1 VLINRNYRR
10 LWIGQAVS
18 LVGDEVFDTTLLL
31 WVGTV
36 LLAGRSYAPLA
47 SSTVLILTSIVIV
60 LLSPIAGVFVD
71 RWDKRRTM
79 LRADAARAVLI
90 GLLVV
95 VATPGSRLPLG
106 ATLTAIAI
114 VVLLATAAAQFFN
127 PARLVIIADVVPGD
141 SLGRASSYGQTAAA
155 VAGVIGPPLA
165 APLLVG
171 IGVQWAIAINAL
183 SFVVSFIAIRAVRV
197 GAVPAQ
203 AAAPP
208 IESDL
213 PAARGV
219 AADPVSTGPTTAPRR
234 SIRRELLD
242 GLRFIA
248 HNPIVLAV
256 FVNAVVINLG
266 AGAIASLNVYFV
278 TENLHAAARWFGIL
292 GGAFALGSVA
302 GALAGGIVGDK
313 VGHVR
318 TVTTGLIL
326 FGGFVFVYSRLD
338 SVWVAAPVAGLAGA
352 AIGSINAAIAPLMIK
367 TIPREYLGRIFA
379 IITPANRI
387 GSIVSILL
395 ASTLVST
402 VLRNLHAT
410 IAGVHIGRIDVVF
423 SVAAMIIV
431 LSGVYF
437 GLTARRQAR
446 RDTSSGLPDVKTVQ
460 TGRSV

>member
-36 LLAGRSYAPLA
+36 LLAGRSYAPLV
-47 SSTVLILTSIVIV
+47 SSGVLILTSTVII

-95 VATPGSRLPLG
+95 VAALGARLPLG
-106 ATLTAIAI
+106 ATLTSIAI

-155 VAGVIGPPLA
+155 LAGVVGPPLA
-165 APLLVG
+165 APLLVS

-183 SFVVSFIAIRAVRV
+183 SFVVSFVAIRAVRV
-197 GAVPAQ
+197 GVVPAQ
-203 AAAPP
+203 PAAPA
-208 IESDL
+208 IESD
-213 PAARGV
+213 PAAV
-219 AADPVSTGPTTAPRR
+219 QVITTDPLTATPPISAPRR
-234 SIRRELLD
+234 SVGRDLLD
-242 GLRFIA
+242 GVRVILRY
-248 HNPIVLAV
+248 PVVLAV
-256 FVNAVVINLG
+256 FVNAIVINLG
-266 AGAIASLNVYFV
+266 TGALLSLNVYFV
-278 TENLHAAARWFGIL
+278 TENLHAGARWFGIL
-292 GGAFALGSVA
+292 AGAFAFGSVA

-326 FGGFVFVYSRLD
+326 FGAFVFVYSRLG
-338 SVWVAAPVAGLAGA
+338 SVWVAVPVVGLGGA
-352 AIGSINAAIAPLMIK
+352 AVGALNASIAPLMIK

-379 IITPANRI
+379 IINPANRV

-410 IAGVHIGRIDVVF
+410 VAGVRIGRIDIVF
-423 SVAAMIIV
+423 SVAALIIM

-437 GLTARRQAR
+437 GLVARRPAR
-446 RDTSSGLPDVKTVQ
+446 VDEPAIPAARP
-460 TGRSV
+460 

>member
-1 VLINRNYRR
+1 MFINRNYRR

-36 LLAGRSYAPLA
+36 LLAGRAYAPLA
-47 SSTVLILTSIVIV
+47 SSAVLVLTSTVIV

-95 VATPGSRLPLG
+95 VASFGSRLPLG

-114 VVLLATAAAQFFN
+114 VVLLTTTAAQFFN
-127 PARLVIIADVVPGD
+127 PARLVIVADVVPGD

-155 VAGVIGPPLA
+155 IAGVIGPPLA

-171 IGVQWAIAINAL
+171 IGVQWAVAVNAL
-183 SFVVSFIAIRAVRV
+183 SFVVSFLAVRAVRV
-197 GAVPAQ
+197 GTVPAQ
-203 AAAPP
+203 PVAPAV
-208 IESDL
+208 ESNL
-213 PAARGV
+213 AVTPAV
-219 AADPVSTGPTTAPRR
+219 TLDPVSAEPPTGAPRR
-234 SIRRELLD
+234 SVRHELVD
-242 GLRFIA
+242 GMRVIGR
-248 HNPIVLAV
+248 NPLVLAV

-266 AGAIASLNVYFV
+266 AGAIASLSVYFV
-278 TENLHAAARWFGIL
+278 GENLHAGARWFGVL

-302 GALAGGIVGDK
+302 GALLGGIVGDK

-318 TVTTGLIL
+318 MVTGGLLI
-326 FGGFVFVYSRLD
+326 FGGLLFVYSRLD
-338 SVWVAAPVAGLAGA
+338 SVWVAAPVLGLAGA
-352 AIGSINAAIAPLMIK
+352 AIGSINANIAPLMIK
-367 TIPREYLGRIFA
+367 TIPREYLGRVFA
-379 IITPANRI
+379 VVAPAGRL

-395 ASTLVST
+395 ASALVST

-410 IAGVHIGRIDVVF
+410 IAGLHVGRIDIVF
-423 SVAAMIIV
+423 TVAAVIIT

-437 GLTARRQAR
+437 GLAARRPAR
-446 RDTSSGLPDVKTVQ
+446 LDEPVVPAALS
-460 TGRSV
+460 